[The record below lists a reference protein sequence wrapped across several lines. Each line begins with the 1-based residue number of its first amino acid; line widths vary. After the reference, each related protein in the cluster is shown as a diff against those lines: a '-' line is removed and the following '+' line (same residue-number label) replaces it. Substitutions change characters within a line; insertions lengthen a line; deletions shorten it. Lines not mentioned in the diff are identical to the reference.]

1 MNAMSGQR
9 ESDGGDSRRAK
20 REARLVLKLRLN
32 LVRRKSKAR
41 AERGASSTSE
51 GEDPSR
57 SASVK
62 GTNERKT

>member
-1 MNAMSGQR
+1 VNTMSGQR

-20 REARLVLKLRLN
+20 REARLALKLRQN

-41 AERGASSTSE
+41 AVRGASSTSE

>member
-1 MNAMSGQR
+1 MSGQR
-9 ESDGGDSRRAK
+9 ESDSGDSRRAK
-20 REARLVLKLRLN
+20 REARLALKLRQN

-41 AERGASSTSE
+41 AVRGASSTSE